1 MKKLV
6 CSYVTTRQTHE
17 IWWIQDSFGKF
28 IYIYKIYL
36 KGQFYLK
43 SIWTEEKVSQTIVTS
58 LRISFHISK
67 ISRFYENVKSEGTFL
82 SVTCPVVFQS
92 DPPRPS

>member
-28 IYIYKIYL
+28 IYIYINKIYL

-58 LRISFHISK
+58 SKNFFSYLENFSILRKCQVGGDLFKCDVSGSFSK
-67 ISRFYENVKSEGTFL
+67 
-82 SVTCPVVFQS
+82 
-92 DPPRPS
+92 